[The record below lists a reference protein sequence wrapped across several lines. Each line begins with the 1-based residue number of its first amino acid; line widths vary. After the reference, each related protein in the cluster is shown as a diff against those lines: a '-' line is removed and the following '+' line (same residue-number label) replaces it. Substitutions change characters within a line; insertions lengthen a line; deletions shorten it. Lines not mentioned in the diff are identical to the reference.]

1 VALDLMVRVA
11 SISFIF
17 TQHQPQP
24 GWKYRKTRRPLHSR
38 LMVMLTFGQVQR
50 GRLYGQQALKVEQ
63 VQLAALVLQAQQ
75 VLQGKLV
82 QQAQPVLK
90 ALQESKT
97 AQHHPG
103 QHHPQ

>member
-1 VALDLMVRVA
+1 MVRVA

-90 ALQESKT
+90 ALQESKYDKSIYRST
-97 AQHHPG
+97 AYL
-103 QHHPQ
+103 